1 MTVTIAAP
9 GSQRMV
15 LENVS
20 WETYERLLAD
30 HIDQSAPRFSYD
42 RGLLEIVM
50 LGRDHEE
57 DNRCIARLVWLVAA
71 EIGIDLV
78 DVGSMTYRRAAEQ
91 RGFEADSSFYIQ
103 HAGVARSEDF
113 DVSDGPPPDLVIEI
127 DASRSSL
134 NKLDLYFRLE
144 VPEVWIW
151 ELGRAKFFVR
161 GSDRYD
167 EVSQSR
173 ALPCFTTDVVT
184 RLTEENRSL
193 TSSELYRSIV
203 AWARSL

>member
-1 MTVTIAAP
+1 MTVTAAAP
-9 GSQRMV
+9 ATQRMV
-15 LENVS
+15 LNDIS
-20 WETYERLLAD
+20 WETYERILAD
-30 HIDQSAPRFSYD
+30 HIDQRAPRFSYD

-91 RGFEADSSFYIQ
+91 RGFEADSTFYIQ

-193 TSSELYRSIV
+193 TSSELYRSIL